1 MRSYNNYSLM
11 WMWIQT
17 SDTGHSPEFILVP
30 EGGQLTHLIY
40 ICRGASSSGGTSLME
55 LNVFNKDNPSGV
67 TKASWTQP
75 AGLDDNTATRVGI
88 PTMHVKTG
96 DVLELRQDSS
106 TNTNSQ
112 STHYAAVIKR

>member
-1 MRSYNNYSLM
+1 
-11 WMWIQT
+11 
-17 SDTGHSPEFILVP
+17 
-30 EGGQLTHLIY
+30 
-40 ICRGASSSGGTSLME
+40 ME

-67 TKASWTQP
+67 TEASWTQP
-75 AGLDDNTATRVGI
+75 AGLDNNATTRVGI

>member
-1 MRSYNNYSLM
+1 MRSYNNYSLI
-11 WMWIQT
+11 WMTITT
-17 SDTGHSPEFILVP
+17 SDTGHSPEKILVP

-40 ICRGASSSGGTSLME
+40 TCRGATSDGTSLME

-67 TKASWTQP
+67 TEASWTQP
-75 AGLDDNTATRVGI
+75 AGLDNNTTTRVGI

-112 STHYAAVIKR
+112 NTHYAAVIKR